1 MLKRVRDLLLK
12 KTQPATVCSSA
23 SQAGFTL
30 LEIIIVLGIVGALMA
45 AIFSNIGTSGE
56 KAKIKETGVKAASIQ
71 AKLLQYQSDVGVF
84 PSTAEGLQAL
94 MTNPGGSAKWGG
106 PYFTVEED
114 IKDAWSTPFEYELTG
129 KGNKL
134 VSAGPDRQA
143 GTEDDVSFLN
153 GRQLDNSAPAAGAGG
168 AQGGAA
174 GQANP

>member
-1 MLKRVRDLLLK
+1 MLKRVSNLLLK
-12 KTQPATVCSSA
+12 KMRTAARRSATA
-23 SQAGFTL
+23 EAGFTL

-106 PYFTVEED
+106 PYFSVEDD

-143 GTEDDVSFLN
+143 GTEDDVAFLN
-153 GRQLDNSAPAAGAGG
+153 GREMDNSAPAAGG
-168 AQGGAA
+168 QGAA
-174 GQANP
+174 SGQTSP